1 MTTGERIDI
10 ATAAAAPAAPAP
22 AAGRRRRS
30 RLEAVPAVTLV
41 LFLGPIAAGLAGTWA
56 PAFGILP
63 ALGGTEPTLDPW
75 RGLLAAPGLGG
86 AVLLSAG
93 TGLAATLLS
102 FAIAL
107 WFCAAWHGTRTFSA
121 FRRLLA
127 PLLAL
132 PHAAFA
138 IGLAF
143 LMAPSGW
150 IVRLLS
156 PWATG
161 WTFPPDLALVNDPWG
176 LALVLGLMVKEVP
189 FLMLMMVAALGQT
202 PADKALTVA
211 RSMGYGPVTAWLKVV
226 LPLVYAQVRL
236 PVYAVLAFSLSVV
249 DVALILGPGT
259 PPPLAVLVLRWF
271 TDPDLALRYQAAA
284 GACLQLVLVAA
295 MIALW
300 RLAEV
305 AAGRASRGWLV
316 SGRRGGSGRAARA
329 ASAGLAAGVVA
340 VAVGSSVGLGLWSV
354 ASRWRFPDAL
364 PGGWTLETWERALP
378 ALAGPAW
385 TTLTAGLAAA
395 GIALVLVLGCLENE
409 QRSGLRPSARGL
421 WLLYLPLLVPQIG
434 FLFGTQVLLVAAG
447 LDGTWPA
454 LVWSHLLFVLPYVFL
469 TLADPYRALDER
481 YARAAA
487 CLGAS
492 PARVFLRVKL
502 PLLLRPVLAAAAI
515 GFSVSVAQYL
525 PTQFA
530 GAGRLPTLT
539 TEAVGLAAG
548 ADRRLIG
555 VYGFAQAA
563 LPLAAFALALLAP
576 GLAGRA
582 RRFGSGAGGRA

>member
-1 MTTGERIDI
+1 M
-10 ATAAAAPAAPAP
+10 
-22 AAGRRRRS
+22 AAGRGRRRIG
-30 RLEAVPAVTLV
+30 LP
-41 LFLGPIAAGLAGTWA
+41 GLAG
-56 PAFGILP
+56 
-63 ALGGTEPTLDPW
+63 
-75 RGLLAAPGLGG
+75 
-86 AVLLSAG
+86 V
-93 TGLAATLLS
+93 
-102 FAIAL
+102 
-107 WFCAAWHGTRTFSA
+107 
-121 FRRLLA
+121 
-127 PLLAL
+127 
-132 PHAAFA
+132 
-138 IGLAF
+138 
-143 LMAPSGW
+143 
-150 IVRLLS
+150 
-156 PWATG
+156 
-161 WTFPPDLALVNDPWG
+161 
-176 LALVLGLMVKEVP
+176 
-189 FLMLMMVAALGQT
+189 
-202 PADKALTVA
+202 
-211 RSMGYGPVTAWLKVV
+211 
-226 LPLVYAQVRL
+226 
-236 PVYAVLAFSLSVV
+236 
-249 DVALILGPGT
+249 
-259 PPPLAVLVLRWF
+259 
-271 TDPDLALRYQAAA
+271 
-284 GACLQLVLVAA
+284 
-295 MIALW
+295 
-300 RLAEV
+300 
-305 AAGRASRGWLV
+305 
-316 SGRRGGSGRAARA
+316 GRRGGSGWAARA

-364 PGGWTLETWERALP
+364 PGGWTLETWARALP
-378 ALAGPAW
+378 NLAGPAW

-434 FLFGTQVLLVAAG
+434 FLFGTQVLLVAVG

-502 PLLLRPVLAAAAI
+502 PLLLRPILAAAAI

-563 LPLAAFALALLAP
+563 LPWPPSPWRCWRRDCRTGAPDRDRNGGTGMRAGMRAGLGPPLGADIEHRLELDRVTLKLGGRDLFAPLSLTIQ
-576 GLAGRA
+576 
-582 RRFGSGAGGRA
+582 GAGSPC